1 MQLTKKLFGLLAIA
15 SLLLLAGCATSAVQA
30 APTASES
37 EAPAATAYNGGQVKP
52 AERSISVQGQGTVS
66 AKPDV
71 VTLSL
76 GVQTTGETAMAA
88 LALNSEQMSGVLH
101 AIQAAGIEQ
110 EDIQTSGINLYP
122 VYEDRSLVKPGEQRQ
137 IVGYRASNDVSVR
150 VHDIDKAGSVLDA
163 AVTAGANQV
172 GGVRFGLS
180 DTDTIVTDALI
191 AAVQNAQAK
200 AQTIADTLGVQL
212 GAALVVNEEW
222 IERPE
227 ARGYAFAQESAA
239 FDSGGFSSAV
249 QGGAVSVTA
258 HIRVTFAIE

>member
-1 MQLTKKLFGLLAIA
+1 MRFTKKLIGLLAIA
-15 SLLLLAGCATSAVQA
+15 STLLLSACATAAVQA
-30 APTASES
+30 APTTSDAG
-37 EAPAATAYNGGQVKP
+37 APAATVYNGGQEKTS
-52 AERSISVQGQGTVS
+52 ERSISVQGQGTV
-66 AKPDV
+66 AAEPDL

-76 GVQTTGETAMAA
+76 GVQTTGETAKEA
-88 LALNSEQMSGVLH
+88 LALNSEQMTAVIA
-101 AIQAAGIEQ
+101 AIQGAGIPG

-150 VHDIDKAGSVLDA
+150 VHDIEKAGSVLDA

-180 DTDTIVTDALI
+180 DTDTIVTDALV
-191 AAVQNAQAK
+191 AAVKNAQAK

-227 ARGYAFAQESAA
+227 ARGYGFAAEAA
-239 FDSGGFSSAV
+239 FDSGGFGAPV
-249 QGGAVSVTA
+249 QGGTVSVTA

>member
-1 MQLTKKLFGLLAIA
+1 MRLTKKLLGLLAIA
-15 SLLLLAGCATSAVQA
+15 SILLLAGCGAAAVQA
-30 APTASES
+30 APSASEA
-37 EAPAATAYNGGQVKP
+37 EAPAATAYNGGQEKAP
-52 AERSISVQGQGTVS
+52 ERSITVQGQGTVS
-66 AKPDV
+66 TKPDL

-76 GVQTTGETAMAA
+76 GVQTTGETAMEA
-88 LALNSEQMSGVLH
+88 LLLNSEQMNGVIA
-101 AIQAAGIEQ
+101 AIQDAGIEQ
-110 EDIQTSGINLYP
+110 ESIQTSGINLYP
-122 VYEDRSLVKPGEQRQ
+122 VYEDRSLVQPGEQRQ

-150 VHDIDKAGSVLDA
+150 VHDIDKAGSVLDLA
-163 AVTAGANQV
+163 IEAGANQV

-227 ARGYAFAQESAA
+227 ARGFTFAQESAA
-239 FDSGGFSSAV
+239 FDSGGFSSPV

>member
-1 MQLTKKLFGLLAIA
+1 MRFTKKLIGLLAVA
-15 SLLLLAGCATSAVQA
+15 SMLLLSACATAAQA
-30 APTASES
+30 APSAA
-37 EAPAATAYNGGQVKP
+37 EAAAPSTTAYNGGQDKP
-52 AERSISVQGQGTVS
+52 TERSITVQGQGTVS
-66 AKPDV
+66 AKPDL

-76 GVQTTGETAMAA
+76 GVQTTGETAKEA
-88 LALNSEQMSGVLH
+88 LRLNSQQMTGVLQ
-101 AIQAAGIEQ
+101 AIRAAGIEQ

-122 VYEDRSLVKPGEQRQ
+122 VYEDRSLVQPGEQRQ

-212 GAALVVNEEW
+212 GAALVVNEDW

-227 ARGYAFAQESAA
+227 ARGVAFAAEAA
-239 FDSGGFSSAV
+239 FDSGGFSSPV

>member
-1 MQLTKKLFGLLAIA
+1 MRLTKKLIGLLAIA
-15 SLLLLAGCATSAVQA
+15 SILLLAGCATAAVQA
-30 APTASES
+30 APSASEAA
-37 EAPAATAYNGGQVKP
+37 APAATAYNGGVEKAP
-52 AERSISVQGQGTVS
+52 ERSISVQGQGTVG
-66 AKPDV
+66 AKPDL

-76 GVQTTGETAMAA
+76 GVQTTGETAMEA
-88 LALNSEQMSGVLH
+88 LALNSEQMTGVIA
-101 AIQAAGIEQ
+101 AIQEAGIADEN
-110 EDIQTSGINLYP
+110 IQTSGINLYP
-122 VYEDRSLVKPGEQRQ
+122 VYEDRSLVQPGEQRQ
-137 IVGYRASNDVSVR
+137 VVGYRASNDISVR

-200 AQTIADTLGVQL
+200 AQTIADTLGVTL
-212 GAALVVNEEW
+212 GTALVVNEEW

-227 ARGYAFAQESAA
+227 ARGVAFAAEAA
-239 FDSGGFSSAV
+239 FDSGGFSSPV

>member
-1 MQLTKKLFGLLAIA
+1 MRFTRKFIGLLAIA
-15 SLLLLAGCATSAVQA
+15 SLLLLAGCATAAVQA
-30 APTASES
+30 APPAAEAGAS
-37 EAPAATAYNGGQVKP
+37 AATAYNGGEEKP
-52 AERSISVQGQGTVS
+52 LERSISVQGQGTVS
-66 AKPDV
+66 AKPDL

-76 GVQTTGETAMAA
+76 GVQTTGETAKEA
-88 LALNSEQMSGVLH
+88 LALNSEQMTGVVAAVLD
-101 AIQAAGIEQ
+101 AGIAE

-122 VYEDRSLVKPGEQRQ
+122 VYEDRSLVQPGEQRQ

-150 VHDIDKAGSVLDA
+150 VHDIEIAGSVLDA

-180 DTDTIVTDALI
+180 DTETIVTDALI

-200 AQTIADTLGVQL
+200 AQTIADTLGVTL
-212 GAALVVNEEW
+212 GSALVVNEEW

-227 ARGYAFAQESAA
+227 ARGVAFAAEAA
-239 FDSGGFSSAV
+239 FDSGGFSSPV

>member
-1 MQLTKKLFGLLAIA
+1 MRLTKKLIGLLAIA
-15 SLLLLAGCATSAVQA
+15 SILLLAGCATAAVQA
-30 APTASES
+30 APAASGA
-37 EAPAATAYNGGQVKP
+37 EAPAVTPYNGGEEKSV
-52 AERSISVQGQGTVS
+52 ERSISVQGQGTVS
-66 AKPDV
+66 AKPDL

-76 GVQTTGETAMAA
+76 GVQTTGETAMEA
-88 LALNSEQMSGVLH
+88 LALNSEQMTGVIA
-101 AIQAAGIEQ
+101 AIQEAEIAD

-122 VYEDRSLVKPGEQRQ
+122 VYEDRSLVQPGEQRQ
-137 IVGYRASNDVSVR
+137 VVGYRASNDISVR

-200 AQTIADTLGVQL
+200 AQTIADTLGVTL
-212 GAALVVNEEW
+212 GTALVVNEEW

-227 ARGYAFAQESAA
+227 ARGVAFAAEAA
-239 FDSGGFSSAV
+239 FDSGGFSSPV

>member
-1 MQLTKKLFGLLAIA
+1 MRITSQLIGLLAIA
-15 SLLLLAGCATSAVQA
+15 GMLLLAGCATAVQA
-30 APTASES
+30 APSAAEAA
-37 EAPAATAYNGGQVKP
+37 APATTAYNGGEDKP
-52 AERSISVQGQGTVS
+52 VERSITVQGQGTVS
-66 AKPDV
+66 AQPDV

-76 GVQTTGETAMAA
+76 GVQTTGETAKEA
-88 LALNSEQMSGVLH
+88 LRLNSQQMTGVLQ

-122 VYEDRSLVKPGEQRQ
+122 VYEDRSLVQPGEQRG

-180 DTDTIVTDALI
+180 DTDSIVTDALI

-212 GAALVVNEEW
+212 GAALVVNEDW

-227 ARGYAFAQESAA
+227 ARGVAFAAEAA
-239 FDSGGFSSAV
+239 FDSGGFSSPV

>member
-1 MQLTKKLFGLLAIA
+1 MTGVIAAIR
-15 SLLLLAGCATSAVQA
+15 
-30 APTASES
+30 E
-37 EAPAATAYNGGQVKP
+37 
-52 AERSISVQGQGTVS
+52 
-66 AKPDV
+66 
-71 VTLSL
+71 
-76 GVQTTGETAMAA
+76 
-88 LALNSEQMSGVLH
+88 
-101 AIQAAGIEQ
+101 AGIAD
-110 EDIQTSGINLYP
+110 EDIQTSGINLFP

-137 IVGYRASNDVSVR
+137 IVGYRASNDVNVR

-200 AQTIADTLGVQL
+200 AQTIADTLGVTL
-212 GAALVVNEEW
+212 GTALVVNEEW

-227 ARGYAFAQESAA
+227 ARGYAFAAESL
-239 FDSGGFSSAV
+239 DHGGISSPV

>member
-1 MQLTKKLFGLLAIA
+1 MRFTKKLIGLLAIA
-15 SLLLLAGCATSAVQA
+15 SMLLLTACATAAVQA
-30 APTASES
+30 APSASEA
-37 EAPAATAYNGGQVKP
+37 EAPAATVYNGGEEKSS
-52 AERSISVQGQGTVS
+52 ERSISVQGQGTVS
-66 AKPDV
+66 AKPDL
-71 VTLSL
+71 VTLTL
-76 GVQTTGETAMAA
+76 GVQTTGATAMEA
-88 LALNSEQMSGVLH
+88 LALNSEQMTGVIA
-101 AIQAAGIEQ
+101 AIQEAGIAD

-122 VYEDRSLVKPGEQRQ
+122 VYEDRSLVQSGEQRQ

-200 AQTIADTLGVQL
+200 AQTIADTLGVTL

-227 ARGYAFAQESAA
+227 ARGAAFAAEAA
-239 FDSGGFSSAV
+239 FDGGGFSSPV

>member
-15 SLLLLAGCATSAVQA
+15 SLLLLAGCATAAVQA
-30 APTASES
+30 APSEA
-37 EAPAATAYNGGQVKP
+37 EAAAPAATVYNGGEDKP
-52 AERSISVQGQGTVS
+52 VERSIRVQGQGTVS
-66 AKPDV
+66 AKPDL
-71 VTLSL
+71 VTISL
-76 GVQTTGETAMAA
+76 GVQTTGETAMDA

-180 DTDTIVTDALI
+180 DTETIVTDALI

-200 AQTIADTLGVQL
+200 AQTIADTLGVTL

-227 ARGYAFAQESAA
+227 ARGIAFAAEAA
-239 FDSGGFSSAV
+239 FDSGGISSPV